1 MNKCF
6 KILLV
11 YLLFITCA
19 YTDEKTDKE
28 IEIGVYP
35 ADLKLLGNFKE
46 INDAPN
52 GLFPQ
57 TADEFHEK
65 ANISQREFVKI
76 FIKKKGLLEK
86 YPDRGML
93 GMAHFEFF

>member
-28 IEIGVYP
+28 LEIGVYP
-35 ADLKLLGNFKE
+35 AELKLLGNFKE

-65 ANISQREFVKI
+65 ANSILADNGYYITCARTIENRVSKI
-76 FIKKKGLLEK
+76 TIMPRCKSS
-86 YPDRGML
+86 
-93 GMAHFEFF
+93 